1 MPNLNPR
8 LPSLPSLFIPRP
20 TSIAEW
26 HQRLDERYT
35 AALEVADNTA
45 AMAEHLASLGDYAA
59 AQSLFD
65 EATTYFEEA
74 KTIASMRLPRTD
86 TTDSP

>member
-1 MPNLNPR
+1 MPNLNTR

-35 AALEVADNTA
+35 VALEVADNTA
-45 AMAEHLASLGDYAA
+45 AMAERFVSLGHYDA

-74 KTIASMRLPRTD
+74 KAIASMRLPWTN
-86 TTDSP
+86 TSNCS